1 VAFGASQF
9 AFEQQ
14 MGNAGRAFQA
24 GMFHDIGKTLALRAL
39 ASLMISGE
47 VPSPLPAAVV
57 DEVLERVH
65 VEVGFTLHRHWGLPD
80 HLASICLHHHDPEI
94 SAALQHQDFHTLRMA
109 SGLHRLIL
117 APGDTAR
124 LGELRQSIRATDMV
138 RRNVRHLYGEMHK
151 HVERVKVLFPS

>member
-1 VAFGASQF
+1 
-9 AFEQQ
+9 
-14 MGNAGRAFQA
+14 
-24 GMFHDIGKTLALRAL
+24 
-39 ASLMISGE
+39 MISGE